1 MRPGPDTQIRLG
13 FGFAAAA
20 VGVVALLAFIPDPLL
35 RQKVF
40 TTTFDDVEGVT
51 GGAPV
56 FFRGSEVGVVR
67 SVDLDPASSNFAVRL
82 GIRKDW
88 RPGPCAY
95 ARIVENNPV
104 TAPKIEVVSHPA
116 GGASC
121 QAAMAKDICLP
132 LAAPRSAA
140 AALTGCQRGANLF
153 EMAAV
158 AVAQA
163 AEVAKTANAMALRL
177 QAMLEGGAS
186 SGGANVD
193 VQQLMTDAAAT
204 LHSVNQMTARM
215 NQTMTPGSGD
225 VAVTLANVR
234 RASGQAA
241 QIDVATANATLA
253 DVQALVRQN
262 QASVNTMLVQ
272 GAALST
278 ESRALLENVSAT
290 LASASA
296 NLERV
301 SSNVEGLSERVEGD
315 PTYLLRGQ
323 RYVDP
328 PSPGTN
334 R

>member
-1 MRPGPDTQIRLG
+1 MRPGPETQIRWGVIL
-13 FGFAAAA
+13 AAAA

-51 GGAPV
+51 RGAPV
-56 FFRGSEVGVVR
+56 FYRGAEVGAVR
-67 SVDLDPASSNFAVRL
+67 SVTLDSASGDFTVKL
-82 GIRKDW
+82 GIRRDW
-88 RPGPCAY
+88 RPRACAY
-95 ARIVENNPV
+95 ARIVESNPV
-104 TAPKIEVVSHPA
+104 TAPKVEVVALAHA
-116 GGASC
+116 GAAC
-121 QAAMAKDICLP
+121 QAAMQKDACQP
-132 LAAPRSAA
+132 LSAPRDARA
-140 AALTGCQRGANLF
+140 PLTGCRRGPNLF
-153 EMAAV
+153 EAAAV

-177 QAMLEGGAS
+177 QTMLEGGAS
-186 SGGANVD
+186 SGKGAVD

-204 LHSVNQMTARM
+204 LHSVNEMTARL
-215 NQTMTPGSGD
+215 NSTLAPGTGD

-253 DVQALVRQN
+253 DVQALVRAN
-262 QASVNTMLVQ
+262 QASVNTMLQQ
-272 GAALST
+272 GAALSS

-296 NLERV
+296 NLERA
-301 SSNVEGLSERVEGD
+301 SASVEGLSERVEDD
-315 PTYLLRGQ
+315 PTYVIRGQ
-323 RYVDP
+323 RFADP
-328 PSPGTN
+328 PPPGGA